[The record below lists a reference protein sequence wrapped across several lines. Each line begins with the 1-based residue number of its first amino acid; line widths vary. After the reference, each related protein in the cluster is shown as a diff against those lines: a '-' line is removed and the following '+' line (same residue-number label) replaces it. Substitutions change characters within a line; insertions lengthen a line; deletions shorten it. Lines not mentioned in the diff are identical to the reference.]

1 MRAKLKKTLMSHN
14 TGLADGLHRYLRIS
28 YGEMDDNNAATYM
41 MQGSNYNDARKLQ
54 GGRIK
59 MRSPPKVLT
68 GNFRPSQLSSFL
80 S

>member
-1 MRAKLKKTLMSHN
+1 MSHN

-41 MQGSNYNDARKLQ
+41 MQGSNYNDTRKPQ

-59 MRSPPKVLT
+59 MRIFYAIRYK
-68 GNFRPSQLSSFL
+68 LSHYYIYL
-80 S
+80 